1 MGFLMLSAIRKF
13 GLAWGVS
20 AGCVFFSATAF
31 AADGAGLDAEKAA
44 AIKTYLQTQV
54 DQGFPGGQLV
64 VMRAGRVVLEHAFG
78 YIRLWDDKARVGNPR
93 PTDSDVLFDLASNT
107 KIYATVLSLM
117 HLVYQGKIDIDDPVS
132 KYMDGFADEAG
143 AKIIGKH
150 RITLR
155 DLLAHKA
162 GFASDPRYF
171 DPEDPRIG
179 KTLYSQERA
188 LTLQKLAIT
197 PLVYPPGAQHRY
209 SDVDFMLLGAIIE
222 KVTAQRL
229 DDYVQATFFRPLGL
243 KHIVFNP
250 LSIGFSK
257 NQIAATELLGNTR
270 DGVFHFPNIRQHTIQ
285 GEVHDEKAF
294 YSMGGVSG
302 HAGLFGPA
310 KEVAVL
316 AQLFLSGGSLGDK
329 RFFSSKEV
337 DLFTTPEKA
346 DASFG
351 LGWRLNQASR
361 LPWFSSLASPKA
373 FGHTGWTGVV
383 TVIDPQFDLV
393 IVLLTN
399 RKHSPVLKPT
409 ENPDRFVAD
418 TLPLGAYTP
427 LVQMVYEALE

>member
-1 MGFLMLSAIRKF
+1 MGFLMLSAIREF

-20 AGCVFFSATAF
+20 AGCAFFSATAF

-54 DQGFPGGQLV
+54 NQGFPGGQLV

-78 YIRLWDDKARVGNPR
+78 YIRVWDDQTRISAPS
-93 PTDSDVLFDLASNT
+93 PTHSDVLYDLASNT

-117 HLVYQGKIDIDDPVS
+117 HLVYQGKIDIDDPVG
-132 KYMDGFADEAG
+132 KYIDGFTDETNANI
-143 AKIIGKH
+143 KGKD

-155 DLLAHKA
+155 DLLAHKG
-162 GFASDPRYF
+162 GFPADPRYF
-171 DPEDPRIG
+171 DLDDPRIG
-179 KTLYSQERA
+179 SLLFSQARA
-188 LTLQKLAIT
+188 LTLQKLPIT
-197 PLVYPPGAQHRY
+197 PLVYAPGSLHRY

-222 KVTAQRL
+222 KVTGQQL
-229 DDYVQATFFRPLGL
+229 DAYVENTFYRPLGL
-243 KHIVFNP
+243 NQIVFNP
-250 LSIGFSK
+250 LSKGVSK
-257 NQIAATELLGNTR
+257 SQIAATELRGNTR
-270 DGVFHFPNIRQHTIQ
+270 DGVFRFANIREHTVQ

-316 AQLFLSGGSLGDK
+316 AQLFLAGGSWGDK
-329 RFFSSKEV
+329 QFFSRKELA
-337 DLFTTPEKA
+337 LFTTPELA

-361 LPWFSSLASPKA
+361 LPWFSSLASPLA

-383 TVIDPQFDLV
+383 TVIDPQFDLA

-399 RKHSPVLKPT
+399 KKHSPVLKPA
-409 ENPDRFVAD
+409 ENPDRFVGD
-418 TLPLGAYTP
+418 TLPLGSYTA
-427 LVQMVYEALE
+427 LVRMVYEALE